1 MARYRAAVIGLGRI
15 GFTMEADTR
24 RPKPATHVGA
34 WLACPR
40 AKLAAVCDVDHG
52 KVAAALDLGQVD
64 DNDPVPLVGY
74 TDLAWLLKD
83 TFGIVS
89 IATPPDIHRVIV
101 EQCAAAGVKAVVCEK
116 PLALSA
122 RDCRAMVA
130 ACKESGTRLFVN
142 HSRRF
147 DPVLRLAAS
156 EAPRRLGEITA
167 VVGHY
172 SGDLWESGP
181 HILDLARMMTHQEI
195 GSVLGFSEKA
205 AVIELGPAPLIL
217 VVHDAADYAIFELHV
232 YGRKGALLVTDSGYT
247 VAWQDAVDHPYFTGY
262 RGLGPR
268 WYAQGFARSFLAPMA
283 EHVCDV
289 LDGKAEPVSTGED
302 GLAVVRVLEALNP

>member
-1 MARYRAAVIGLGRI
+1 MYRAAVIGLGRI
-15 GFTMEADTR
+15 GFTMEADSR

-40 AKLAAVCDVDHG
+40 ADLVGVCDVDRARVG
-52 KVAAALDLGQVD
+52 AAECW
-64 DNDPVPLVGY
+64 PVPPRPAAIGISFSVTAGAILEEEP
-74 TDLAWLLKD
+74 D
-83 TFGIVS
+83 IVS
-89 IATPPDIHRVIV
+89 IATPPETHRALV
-101 EQCAAAGVKAVVCEK
+101 EECAAAWVKAVVCEK

-122 RDCRAMVA
+122 WDCRQMIA
-130 ACKESGTRLFVN
+130 ACKQAGTRLFVD

-156 EAPRRLGEITA
+156 EVPRRLGEITA

-172 SGDLWESGP
+172 SGSLWESGP

-289 LDGKAEPVSTGED
+289 LDGKAEPASTGED
-302 GLAVVRVLEALNP
+302 GLAVVRVLEALSA